1 MAKPSGLIAR
11 VPAGLAD
18 AAMAS
23 IATFLTGLVAVN
35 ALDDVTR
42 GVYAVFFTAFLAGA
56 VIPTQLALIPAE
68 TDAVQQD
75 SGDRLGSIGASSRLG
90 GLVGLAALLPVGLAL
105 AVTAGR
111 AEWSEVGALGLTAGL
126 VAMVSPVQDHVRRML
141 HLAGFSWRAASMSAV
156 QLAGVIVALGL
167 LFLADVPTT
176 WIPFGALGIANI
188 GSLAF
193 GLLVAQ
199 RSAGPEPGPRIA
211 LADLAKAGRWLL
223 VMALGP
229 RMSFFAA
236 SVLITMLAGPEALGF
251 AEAARIATQPLYV
264 LSLGLEAVVR
274 PHAMVAAAERDA
286 VAARKHRMV
295 FYPVMGGFAALF
307 IAWCGFD
314 WVGNPFSY
322 LLPSAYAVGG
332 LVIVTALGTLARGA
346 ILPSI
351 AEMLGARIER
361 RLALVAI
368 AVTPVQIVVALTA
381 GVTGAYARPVGTVAD
396 YVGRFAVY
404 ERDRPQI
411 YKGRPATSPM

>member
-1 MAKPSGLIAR
+1 MAKQTGLVAR
-11 VPAGLAD
+11 IPAGLAD

-23 IATFLTGLVAVN
+23 LATFLTGLVGVN

-68 TDAVQQD
+68 SEAVQQE
-75 SGDRLGSIGASSRLG
+75 SGERLGSIRESARVGW
-90 GLVGLAALLPVGLAL
+90 LVGLGALLPVGLAL

-111 AEWSEVGALGLTAGL
+111 ADGGDVAALALTAA
-126 VAMVSPVQDHVRRML
+126 VVSMVSPVQDHVRRML
-141 HLAGFSWRAASMSAV
+141 HIAGHSWRAASMSAV
-156 QLAGVIVALGL
+156 QLGGVTLGLGILFFAGV
-167 LFLADVPTT
+167 PTA
-176 WIPFGALGIANI
+176 WIPFGALAAANI
-188 GSLAF
+188 ASLTA
-193 GLLVAQ
+193 GLAIAK

-211 LADLAKAGRWLL
+211 LFELARAGRWLL

-229 RMSFFAA
+229 RLSFFAA
-236 SVLITMLAGPEALGF
+236 SVIITVLAGPEALGF

-286 VAARKHRMV
+286 AAARKHRLV
-295 FYPVMGGFAALF
+295 FYPVMAGCAALF
-307 IAWCGFD
+307 IAWCGVD
-314 WVGNPFSY
+314 WAGNPFSY
-322 LLPSAYAVGG
+322 VLPSAYEVQG
-332 LVIVTALGTLARGA
+332 LVAVTALGTLARGA

-368 AVTPVQIVVALTA
+368 AVTPVQIIAALSA
-381 GVTGAYARPVGTVAD
+381 GFTGAFARPVGTALD
-396 YVGRFAVY
+396 YVGRFLVY

-411 YKGRPATSPM
+411 YKGRPATSPT